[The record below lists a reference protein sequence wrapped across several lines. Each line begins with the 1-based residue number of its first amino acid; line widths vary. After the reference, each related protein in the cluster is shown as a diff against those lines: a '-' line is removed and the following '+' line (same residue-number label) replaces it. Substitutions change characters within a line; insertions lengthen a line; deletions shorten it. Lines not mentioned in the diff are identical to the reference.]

1 MSAQS
6 ISSIAVFCASST
18 KVAAHYKETAR
29 LLGRILAQRQIR
41 LIDGAGAVGLM
52 GALND
57 ACLAAGG
64 QVTGVIPQ
72 FMVDRGWC
80 HTGLTHLEVTP
91 SMHARKERI
100 FALSDGLIALPG
112 GVGTL
117 EELLE
122 AITWKQLG
130 LLPKPIV
137 ILNAHDYYAPLLA
150 MLERAVAE
158 QFMRPIHRTLWQVA
172 ASPEEAV
179 AAVLNAPVWD
189 NSIERL
195 AQV

>member
-1 MSAQS
+1 MSAQPVGS
-6 ISSIAVFCASST
+6 MAVFCASST
-18 KVAAHYKETAR
+18 RVAQTYIETAR
-29 LLGRILAQRQIR
+29 TLGRILAQRRIR

-52 GALND
+52 GAIND

-64 QVTGVIPQ
+64 QVTGVIPR
-72 FMVDRGWC
+72 FMVDKGWC
-80 HTGLTHLEVTP
+80 HTGLSHIEVTP
-91 SMHARKERI
+91 TMHRRKERI
-100 FALSDGLIALPG
+100 FALADAIIALPG

-137 ILNAHDYYAPLLA
+137 VLNKDDYYGPLLA
-150 MLERAVAE
+150 MLERAVTE
-158 QFMRPIHRTLWQVA
+158 HFMRPVHRTLWQVA
-172 ASPEEAV
+172 SSAEEAV
-179 AAVLNAPVWD
+179 QAVLDAPAWD